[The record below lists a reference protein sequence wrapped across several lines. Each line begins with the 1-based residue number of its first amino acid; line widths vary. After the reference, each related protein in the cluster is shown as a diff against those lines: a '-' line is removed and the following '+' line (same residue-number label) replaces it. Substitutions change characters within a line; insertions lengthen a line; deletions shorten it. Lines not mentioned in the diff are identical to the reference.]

1 MMKNEKGSKI
11 GNGKWIGSENNDG
24 NEQRAKMRMK
34 NGQEAKMVIE
44 NGKDNGGIKKK

>member
-24 NEQRAKMRMK
+24 NE
-34 NGQEAKMVIE
+34 
-44 NGKDNGGIKKK
+44 

>member
-24 NEQRAKMRMK
+24 NEQRAKMRI
-34 NGQEAKMVIE
+34 GSE
-44 NGKDNGGIKKK
+44 NGNRKWKG